1 MKESVLQMSQIELE
15 ISNPCNEKCVHCYR
29 HCLNTQ
35 KGFLSVEQA
44 KSALEQ
50 AKNLGAKS
58 VTITGGEALLNPN
71 WKEIIKIAD
80 ELEFRV
86 SLFTNGTLLKEEDAD
101 FLLTVKHLKE
111 VQFSLYALDEDI
123 HDSITGLKGSCI
135 KTKNAIQIL
144 HSKNIPIFVSSPTMK
159 QNKIAVTE
167 VMKWCDN
174 QNINSCADIFIFGS
188 SDYEG
193 KNLNN
198 RLSEDDLKDFFEIT
212 MQDNACLSYVWGNKN
227 SECDFSKELF
237 YSGFSNRLLVSG
249 DGTIYPM
256 IGFYKKIG
264 HIDTD
269 KLEDV
274 FYNNELLKQARKIT
288 IDDIPEC
295 KNCSLK
301 EYCNFCCTPHLTAN
315 NGDFYKVDKSFC
327 DFIKFRKEMILR
339 RDELLKLKS

>member
-1 MKESVLQMSQIELE
+1 MKETVMQMSQIELE
-15 ISNPCNEKCVHCYR
+15 ISNPCNEKCVLCYR

-50 AKNLGAKS
+50 AKKLGTKS

-86 SLFTNGTLLKEEDAD
+86 SLLTNGTLLKEEDAD

-111 VQFSLYALDEDI
+111 VQFSLYALDENI

-144 HSKNIPIFVSSPTMK
+144 HSKNIPIFVSCPAMK

-193 KNLNN
+193 KNLDN

-212 MQDNACLSYVWGNKN
+212 MQDNASLSYVWGNKN

-256 IGFYKKIG
+256 FGFYKKIG

-295 KNCSLK
+295 KNCYVK
-301 EYCNFCCTPHLTAN
+301 EFCHFCCTPHLTAN
-315 NGDFYKVDKSFC
+315 NGVFYKVDKSFC
-327 DFIKFRKEMILR
+327 DFIKFRKEMVLR
-339 RDELLKLKS
+339 RDELLKHKS

>member
-1 MKESVLQMSQIELE
+1 MNQIELE

-35 KGFLSVEQA
+35 KGFLSVSQA

-50 AKNLGAKS
+50 AKSLGAKS

-71 WKEIIKIAD
+71 WKEIVKLAD
-80 ELEFRV
+80 DLEFRV

-101 FLLTVKHLKE
+101 FLLTIKHLKE

-123 HDSITGLKGSCI
+123 HDSITGLKGSCV
-135 KTKNAIQIL
+135 KTKNTIQIL
-144 HSKNIPIFVSSPTMK
+144 HSKNIPIFVSCPGMK

-167 VMKWCDN
+167 VMKWCN
-174 QNINSCADIFIFGS
+174 SQNINSCADIFIFGS

-193 KNLNN
+193 KNLEN
-198 RLSEDDLKDFFEIT
+198 RLSEQDLRDFFEIS
-212 MQDNACLSYVWGNKN
+212 MQNNGQLSYIWGSKN
-227 SECDFSKELF
+227 DECDYSKELF
-237 YSGFSNRLLVSG
+237 YSGLSNGLLVSG
-249 DGTIYPM
+249 DGSIYPM

-274 FYNNELLKQARKIT
+274 FYNNELLIQARKIT
-288 IDDIPEC
+288 VNDITEC
-295 KNCSLK
+295 KNCSVK
-301 EYCNFCCTPHLTAN
+301 EYCFFCCSPHLTAN
-315 NGDFYKVDKSFC
+315 NGELYKVDKSFC
-327 DFIKFRKEMILR
+327 DFIKLRKDFIHK
-339 RDELLKLKS
+339 RDELLKQKN